1 VSSSSGDQPGA
12 ILSRLA
18 HELKTPL
25 TVITGFAELLA
36 ARDDERT
43 RREAATR
50 IMQAAERLSSVIDDL
65 LAGVAAEK
73 DDLGRRLLAALEAE
87 RQARDHRDSQ

>member
-1 VSSSSGDQPGA
+1 MSSSSADRPSA

-43 RREAATR
+43 RREAAPR
-50 IMQAAERLSSVIDDL
+50 IMEAAEQLSSVIDDL
-65 LAGVAAEK
+65 LAGVAADKE
-73 DDLGRRLLAALEAE
+73 DLGRRLLAALEAE
-87 RQARDHRDSQ
+87 RRARDERASS